1 MLKKIDTSAGKATCH
16 HICGC
21 KWVGSM
27 ITLDIRKYDNLRYP
41 EIKDMHRKGENV
53 NK

>member
-27 ITLDIRKYDNLRYP
+27 ITLDIRKFRAGEQNYNRNL
-41 EIKDMHRKGENV
+41 EV
-53 NK
+53 

>member
-1 MLKKIDTSAGKATCH
+1 MMLKKIDTSAGKATCH

-27 ITLDIRKYDNLRYP
+27 ITLDIQK
-41 EIKDMHRKGENV
+41 
-53 NK
+53 